1 MDKSE
6 ICDKIYRVLREV
18 NPNLEQSKISEEASF
33 FDYDIDSLK
42 LIELGLRI
50 ESEFDQEL
58 NLDDWVD
65 WESQKENSAFSI
77 SSFIE
82 YVQNTVD
89 REK

>member
-6 ICDKIYRVLREV
+6 ICNKIYGVLREV
-18 NPNLEQSKISEEASF
+18 NPKLEQSNISEEASF

-50 ESEFDQEL
+50 ESEFGQEL

-65 WESQKENSAFSI
+65 TESQKENNAFSI
-77 SSFIE
+77 SSFVEFIK
-82 YVQNTVD
+82 NTVN
-89 REK
+89 K

>member
-6 ICDKIYRVLREV
+6 ICNKIYNVLREV
-18 NPNLEQSKISEEASF
+18 NPKLEQSKISEEASF

-50 ESEFDQEL
+50 ESEFEREL

-65 WESQKENSAFSI
+65 EESQKENNSFSI
-77 SSFIE
+77 SSFVKF
-82 YVQNTVD
+82 VQNTLN
-89 REK
+89 K

>member
-6 ICDKIYRVLREV
+6 ICNKIYNVLREV
-18 NPNLEQSKISEEASF
+18 NPKLEQSTISEEASF

-50 ESEFDQEL
+50 ESEFEREL

-65 WESQKENSAFSI
+65 EESQKENNSFSI
-77 SSFIE
+77 SSFVKF
-82 YVQNTVD
+82 VQNTLN
-89 REK
+89 K

>member
-6 ICDKIYRVLREV
+6 ICNKIYNVLREV
-18 NPNLEQSKISEEASF
+18 NPKLEQSKISEEASF

-50 ESEFDQEL
+50 ESEFEQEL

-65 WESQKENSAFSI
+65 RESQKENNAFSI
-77 SSFIE
+77 SSFVKFI
-82 YVQNTVD
+82 QNTVN
-89 REK
+89 K